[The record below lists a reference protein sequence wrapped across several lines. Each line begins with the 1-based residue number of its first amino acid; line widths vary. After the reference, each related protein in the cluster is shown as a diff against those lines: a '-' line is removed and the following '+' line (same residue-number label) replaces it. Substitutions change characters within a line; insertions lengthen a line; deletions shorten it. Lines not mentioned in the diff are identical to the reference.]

1 MLAHRQGSV
10 ALRAEDRWLA
20 HRQGSVALWAE
31 DRWLTHTGREVSPS
45 GLKPVAYA
53 HRQGSVA
60 LTGLQLRP
68 GLAFGELVA
77 KFCGQFV
84 LLTFDRLV
92 ELLLKRWADAVLFA

>member
-1 MLAHRQGSV
+1 MAYAHRQGSA
-10 ALRAEDRWLA
+10 ALRAEDRCW
-20 HRQGSVALWAE
+20 R
-31 DRWLTHTGREVSPS
+31 TGREVPPS

-77 KFCGQFV
+77 KFCGQLV

>member
-1 MLAHRQGSV
+1 MISAGKCRPCGLKTGG
-10 ALRAEDRWLA
+10 LR
-20 HRQGSVALWAE
+20 
-31 DRWLTHTGREVSPS
+31 TNGREVPPS

-68 GLAFGELVA
+68 RLAFGELVA
-77 KFCGQFV
+77 KFSGQLV